1 MGALKTAQPLYF
13 PMDHPDENLQGK
25 LKGMAVILQERGFG
39 DMSKVRASCKG
50 LKCKPGKMQCCCQ
63 QILYNQ
69 PDFADAESLLET
81 SCHARGVHII
91 FLPKFHCEL
100 NFIEQCWGRAK
111 SVYRTY
117 PPSSKEDDLE
127 ANTLQSLASIPLP
140 MMRKF
145 ATRSRRFMD
154 AYDRGLNGKQA
165 AWAARKYRGH
175 RVLPE
180 NILDELE
187 KEGI

>member
-1 MGALKTAQPLYF
+1 
-13 PMDHPDENLQGK
+13 
-25 LKGMAVILQERGFG
+25 
-39 DMSKVRASCKG
+39 MSKVPASCKNF
-50 LKCKPGKMQCCCQ
+50 KCKPGETQCCCQ
-63 QILYNQ
+63 RILYNQ
-69 PDFADAESLLET
+69 PDFADEESLLEKNCRT
-81 SCHARGVHII
+81 RGVHVI

-127 ANTLQSLASIPLP
+127 TNTLRSLASIPLL

-154 AYDRGLNGKQA
+154 AYERGLDGKQA

-180 NILDELE
+180 SILDELE
-187 KEGI
+187 KEEI

>member
-1 MGALKTAQPLYF
+1 M
-13 PMDHPDENLQGK
+13 
-25 LKGMAVILQERGFG
+25 
-39 DMSKVRASCKG
+39 
-50 LKCKPGKMQCCCQ
+50 
-63 QILYNQ
+63 LYNQ
-69 PDFADAESLLET
+69 PDFADGESLLET
-81 SCHARGVHII
+81 HCRARGIHAVV

-117 PPSSKEDDLE
+117 PPSSREEDLE
-127 ANTLQSLASIPLP
+127 ANTLRSLDSIPLQ

-175 RVLPE
+175 RVLPP
-180 NILDELE
+180 NIFEELE
-187 KEGI
+187 KGGVV